1 LGLLRRLSWTRQY
14 QSVVIVDDT
23 VGPAGLLAVRESLYP
38 VALVRVCRLPRSASR
53 AYFEAVARELGV
65 SWGEGEIA
73 GLASAAGGYPL
84 MMVEATARARRRLE
98 AERGAPPRATET
110 PSGAVPFEADAGR
123 SSRRG

>member
-38 VALVRVCRLPRSASR
+38 VALVRLCRLPRSASR

-73 GLASAAGGYPL
+73 GLASAAAGYPL
-84 MMVEATARARRRLE
+84 MMVEAAARARRRLE
-98 AERGAPPRATET
+98 AEHGAPPRANE
-110 PSGAVPFEADAGR
+110 GAARAIPVEALAGR
-123 SSRRG
+123 STRRG